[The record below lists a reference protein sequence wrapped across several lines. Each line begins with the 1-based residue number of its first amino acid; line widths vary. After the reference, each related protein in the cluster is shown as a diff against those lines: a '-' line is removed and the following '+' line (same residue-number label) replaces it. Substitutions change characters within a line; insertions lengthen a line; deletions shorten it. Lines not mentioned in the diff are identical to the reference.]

1 MNYYIEL
8 MYYYIFLSEFE
19 ILMIFSHIEVFQD
32 INIVIL
38 KIQYR
43 PALVVSIYY
52 MRLNNSC
59 C

>member
-43 PALVVSIYY
+43 PALG
-52 MRLNNSC
+52 
-59 C
+59 

>member
-32 INIVIL
+32 INSVIL

-43 PALVVSIYY
+43 PALVWT
-52 MRLNNSC
+52 L
-59 C
+59 

>member
-19 ILMIFSHIEVFQD
+19 ILIFSHIEVFQD

-43 PALVVSIYY
+43 PALTQSMAVSFGIH
-52 MRLNNSC
+52 
-59 C
+59 